1 MRSRNVSLAEQLFRV
16 EPRIRYVAINQSGLV
31 VEMMQSPTCPTLNS
45 AETDRLEELIV
56 NPIVLEITRRRGEI
70 DVGGTRFVV
79 IRYGS
84 LYQVIMPYRAG
95 HVSLSVE
102 LHDDPLQIAE
112 KVGEYLNRLSE
123 HYNERSG
130 LRF

>member
-1 MRSRNVSLAEQLFRV
+1 MSLAEQLFRI
-16 EPRIRYVAINQSGLV
+16 EPRMRYVAINQAGLV

-70 DVGGTRFVV
+70 DIGGTRFVV

-123 HYNERSG
+123 HYNERAG

>member
-1 MRSRNVSLAEQLFRV
+1 VSLAEQLFRV
-16 EPRIRYVAINQSGLV
+16 EPRIRYVAINQGGLI
-31 VEMMQSPTCPTLNS
+31 VEMVQCPKCPTYNS
-45 AETDRLEELIV
+45 AETDRLEELVV

-70 DVGGTRFVV
+70 DIGGTRFVV

-102 LHDDPLQIAE
+102 LEDDPLQIAE
-112 KVGEYLNRLSE
+112 KIGESLNRLSA
-123 HYNERSG
+123 HYSERAS
-130 LRF
+130 LHST